1 MNSVKNNL
9 KKRMLMT
16 ALGLAMALG
25 VVTFNMAPNSY
36 ACPSRMIEITYY
48 TDASMTIE
56 CGYKVIPCNC
66 AGTVV
71 TGRQTRFFTT
81 EYDDCL

>member
-1 MNSVKNNL
+1 MNRVKNNL

-36 ACPSRMIEITYY
+36 ACPTRMIEITYY
-48 TDASMTIE
+48 TGCDHDGRMRVQ
-56 CGYKVIPCNC
+56 GYS
-66 AGTVV
+66 
-71 TGRQTRFFTT
+71 
-81 EYDDCL
+81 L